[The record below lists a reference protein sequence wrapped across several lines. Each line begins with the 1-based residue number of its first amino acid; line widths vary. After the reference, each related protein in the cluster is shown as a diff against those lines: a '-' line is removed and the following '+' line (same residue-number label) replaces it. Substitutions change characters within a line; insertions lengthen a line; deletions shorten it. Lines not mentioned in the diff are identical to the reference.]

1 MIAALEKIN
10 FTESL
15 SFMAYGVRL
24 MVRSDDSEALRRLLP
39 FFPLGWKRSAPQ
51 KTARV
56 YTLMADGGKLRRK
69 DKGFGLLYAD
79 GVRLCRTT
87 SEEELCS
94 AFESNVTIHVAEHA
108 PRRVF
113 VHAGVVGWHGRAIL
127 IPGRSF
133 SGKTSL
139 VAELVR
145 AGAIFYSD
153 ECAVLDNRGR
163 VHPYPRS
170 LHIRE
175 HGDQRQT
182 SYRVEELGG
191 TAGTKPLP
199 VATVLLSKYKAGAM
213 WRPRRLSPG
222 EGTLELFA
230 NTFPARKQPE
240 KALAALKRVAM
251 QARIFKGVRG
261 EAQQIVQSLITDLL
275 QSDTN
280 NFKEKTDE

>member
-1 MIAALEKIN
+1 
-10 FTESL
+10 
-15 SFMAYGVRL
+15 MAYGVRL
-24 MVRSDDSEALRRLLP
+24 MARSDDSEALRRLLP

-87 SEEELCS
+87 SEEELCR
-94 AFESNVTIHVAEHA
+94 AFESDATTHVAEHTT
-108 PRRVF
+108 RRVF
-113 VHAGVVGWHGRAIL
+113 VHAGVVGWREQAIL

-133 SGKTSL
+133 SGKTTL

-153 ECAVLDNRGR
+153 ECAVLDNQGR

-175 HGDQRQT
+175 HGSQRQNY
-182 SYRVEELGG
+182 SVEELGG

-199 VATVLLSKYKAGAM
+199 VKTVLVSKYRAGAT
-213 WRPRRLSPG
+213 WQPKSISSG
-222 EGTLELFA
+222 EGVLELFA
-230 NTFPARKQPE
+230 NTFSARKQPE
-240 KALAALKRVAM
+240 KALAALKHVAM
-251 QARIFKGVRG
+251 QARVLKGVRG
-261 EAQQIVQSLITDLL
+261 EAQQIVESLI
-275 QSDTN
+275 N
-280 NFKEKTDE
+280 NSL